1 MSFSKYIEMGFLEEH
16 LNDVVL
22 GDCLDLFKNLDDKS
36 IDVSFTSPPYFSVG
50 GGNSHNNK
58 DKYLEPEKYKDW
70 VGFQINVI
78 DELLRVT
85 KKYVLYNIQ
94 PLHGNKSN
102 VYKLIGRYAER
113 IHEIIIWYKPNGAP
127 TSTPHKISNKYEFL
141 IILKP
146 YDVDAVDVNSEY
158 YTNVIVKK
166 GDNDNEYSDIHRAVM
181 NKPFCDEVIHE
192 FTKENDIVLDPFFG
206 TGTTGISCK
215 EQNRRFIGFEINK
228 TYYEISKKR
237 INGIRRN
244 GQMSIFTDFDEV

>member
-1 MSFSKYIEMGFLEEH
+1 MGFLEEH
-16 LNDVVL
+16 MNQVVL
-22 GDCLDLFKNLDDKS
+22 GDCLELFEKLDDKS

-58 DKYLEPEKYKDW
+58 NKYLEPEKYKDW
-70 VGFQINVI
+70 LGFQINVI

-146 YDVDAVDVNSEY
+146 YDVDVVDVNSEY

-166 GDNDNEYSDIHRAVM
+166 GDNDNEYADIHRAVM
-181 NKPFCDEVIHE
+181 NKPFCDEIIHE

-228 TYYEISKKR
+228 TYYGIAKKR

-244 GQMSIFTDFDEV
+244 GQMSIFTDFENV